1 MQKDRKE
8 LINLIEEKS
17 NISSIISDYIS
28 LEKKGNNHVGLCPFH
43 SDTNPS
49 MSVSDSKGIFKCFTC
64 QAGGGPINF
73 VQNYEGISFNDAL
86 IKLSEKLGI
95 DWKQYINKRV
105 VKLNPE
111 EVKGWEINQE
121 ALTFFKYNLTNS
133 TNQQLNNYVSSRDL
147 NSDIIDKFDIG
158 YSGDGLSTFLIN
170 KGYTEDEIV
179 KYGLAK
185 RKDDTTLQDYFI
197 NRLIFSIKNRD
208 GKVIGFSGRVIGES
222 KYAKYLNSPETIL
235 FKKSKILYNLD
246 VAKTSGN
253 LKKELIVV
261 EGFMDVIALYKAGI
275 ENSIATMGTA
285 FTKDHIKDIKF
296 ITTNVVLAFDS
307 DVAGINATI
316 QNGKSMS
323 EEGFNLDVVK
333 IPSGKDFDE
342 LLKLGKEAVVET
354 LKNKIK
360 FINYYKDMIYKNL
373 DSNMDNIS
381 FDVLKK
387 LIHLLSKSNDD
398 FASNMIINEISE
410 KYKIDKEL
418 LMKEYNSNRNIRVAE
433 QKTNNVEP
441 PMIPGAYI
449 EEMQPSISRDELYSE
464 VKNISNNPEVKD
476 LEKVKIF
483 SMENTLLYLAMGS
496 ESAFSRLKE
505 MSIFFLNEELS
516 LYWSKLNSYSELDK
530 DSKEFNDWIDK
541 LYKNIDNKLVS
552 EINSS
557 EALLDYVEKHENL
570 LNEYNVKKLAQAV
583 KFETAFEAKKHL
595 LKMLAKQKDI
605 IIKKREEN
613 G

>member
-86 IKLSEKLGI
+86 IKLAEKLDI
-95 DWKQYINKRV
+95 DWKQYINKKV

-111 EVKGWEINQE
+111 EVRGWEINQE
-121 ALTFFKYNLTNS
+121 ALTFFKYNLNNS
-133 TNQQLNNYVSSRDL
+133 SNKQLNEYVTSRDI
-147 NSDIIDKFDIG
+147 NKDIIEKFDIG
-158 YSGDGLSTFLIN
+158 YSGEGLSNFLLN
-170 KGYTEDEIV
+170 KGFTEDEIV

-185 RKDDTTLQDYFI
+185 RKEDTTLQDYFI

-246 VAKTSGN
+246 KAKISGN
-253 LKKELIVV
+253 LKKEIIVV
-261 EGFMDVIALYKAGI
+261 EGFMDVIALHKAGI

-285 FTKDHIKDIKF
+285 FTKDHIKDIRF

-316 QNGKSMS
+316 QNGKSML
-323 EEGFNLDVVK
+323 EEGFNLDVVR

-342 LLKLGKEAVVET
+342 LLKSGQEAVVET
-354 LKNKIK
+354 LKNKVK
-360 FINYYKDMIYKNL
+360 FINYYKDMIFKNL
-373 DSNMDNIS
+373 DASKDNIS

-387 LIHLLSKSNDD
+387 LIKLLSKSGDE
-398 FASNMIINEISE
+398 FAANMTINEISE

-418 LMKEYNSNRNIRVAE
+418 LMKEYNSN
-433 QKTNNVEP
+433 NNSSKQHDPYINQP
-441 PMIPGAYI
+441 PMIPGDYI
-449 EEMQPSISRDELYSE
+449 EQMQPQISRDELYSE
-464 VKNISNNPEVKD
+464 ARTISNNPEVKD
-476 LEKVKIF
+476 LEKIKIF
-483 SMENTLLYLAMGS
+483 SMESTLLYLALGS
-496 ESAFSRLKE
+496 ESAFNRLKE

-516 LYWSKLNSYSELDK
+516 LYWSKLNNYSNVDK
-530 DSKEFNDWIDK
+530 DSEEFSNWIDK
-541 LYKNIDNKLVS
+541 LLLNIDNNLLP
-552 EINSS
+552 EITSS
-557 EALLDYVEKHENL
+557 EALVDYVEKHENL
-570 LNEYNVKKLAQAV
+570 LNEYNVKLLAKEV
-583 KFETAFEAKKHL
+583 KNADIEHKPHL
-595 LKMLAKQKDI
+595 LEMLDRQKDEI
-605 IIKKREEN
+605 LKKKQMED
-613 G
+613 